1 MKNKVG
7 NHLFFLLS
15 GRKKIMRCYVE
26 GRAKTT
32 ADSIMINYIEAKK
45 DGKLFVLD
53 WDETELGF
61 DEECDAF
68 GYKKFSGR
76 LKGIKFNDE
85 YANGRMGE
93 IRGAD
98 LTEIQVGIP
107 DPTFLI
113 ETLKFNT
120 ILLDDEG
127 DLYAFDTEDS
137 NIMYC
142 VEVYED

>member
-1 MKNKVG
+1 
-7 NHLFFLLS
+7 
-15 GRKKIMRCYVE
+15 MRCYVE

-32 ADSIMINYIEAKK
+32 VDSIMIDYIEAKK

-76 LKGIKFNDE
+76 LKGIKFND
-85 YANGRMGE
+85 
-93 IRGAD
+93 
-98 LTEIQVGIP
+98 V
-107 DPTFLI
+107 
-113 ETLKFNT
+113 
-120 ILLDDEG
+120 LLDDEG
-127 DLYAFDTEDS
+127 DLYTFDTEDS

-142 VEVYED
+142 AEVYED